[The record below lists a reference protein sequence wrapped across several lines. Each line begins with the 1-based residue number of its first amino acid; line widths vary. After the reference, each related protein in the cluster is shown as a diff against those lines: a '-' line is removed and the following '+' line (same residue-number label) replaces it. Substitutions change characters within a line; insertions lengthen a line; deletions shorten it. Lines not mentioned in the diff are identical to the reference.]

1 MDHPIRTDEGRTVP
15 EGTTGAGDN
24 PMAWMILALA
34 GAFEVAWA
42 SLLGETKGF
51 TRLLPSVGFVVTLA
65 ISMYL
70 LSMAT
75 RTIPVGTGYAV
86 WVGIGA
92 VGAFAV
98 SVLLKG
104 QETNVAQILA
114 IMALVGSIVAVK
126 LTAA

>member
-1 MDHPIRTDEGRTVP
+1 
-15 EGTTGAGDN
+15 
-24 PMAWMILALA
+24 MAWMILALA

-51 TRLLPSVGFVVTLA
+51 TRALPTVGFVITLA

-70 LSMAT
+70 LSVAT

-92 VGAFAV
+92 VGAFLV

-104 QETNVAQILA
+104 QETNIPQILA
-114 IMALVGSIVAVK
+114 IAALVGSIVAVK